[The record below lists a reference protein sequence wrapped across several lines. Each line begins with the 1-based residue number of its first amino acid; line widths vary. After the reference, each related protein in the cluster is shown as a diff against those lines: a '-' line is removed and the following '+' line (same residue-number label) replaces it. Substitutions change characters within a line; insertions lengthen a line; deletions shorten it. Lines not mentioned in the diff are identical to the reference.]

1 MIRMSEKPNIL
12 EALEAEKTR
21 LLEQAAALDRKMADI
36 ARIAQLAAAH
46 NLVLAPAV
54 ASNAERVSLET
65 LSDLIQV
72 YRTDLRSPYHKLSS
86 ASKAHYDTLLN
97 LISRTYGEERLAS
110 LQLQDFERWHER
122 WADGGKVA
130 IAHSKIGMVRNLF
143 GFGTAILQNDECQR
157 RFGILSKMRVKA
169 PRART
174 ERLTPAQA
182 TQIREQARLMKRP
195 SVALAQAFQTDM
207 NLLQKDVIGE
217 WVPVGAAGV
226 SDITAGPLK
235 WVRGLRWNEIDEKFI
250 LRHSSGGWQGE
261 IEYDLQ
267 KAPAVL
273 DELNHG
279 FGFSIDRSPRSTLPK
294 SGPMIV
300 SESDDLPWDAVE
312 FRRWWRRVA
321 DACGISKNVRNS
333 DSRSRAKE
341 TAQESIDKAEERQAK

>member
-1 MIRMSEKPNIL
+1 MIRMSDKPNIL

-36 ARIAQLAAAH
+36 ARIAELAAEY

-54 ASNAERVSLET
+54 ASNSESVQLET
-65 LSDLIQV
+65 LSDLIEV
-72 YRTDLRSPYHKLSS
+72 YKTVPRSPFHKLSP
-86 ASKAHYDTLLN
+86 ASKAHYNVLFG
-97 LISRTYGEERLAS
+97 LINKTYGKERLSS

-157 RFGILSKMRVKA
+157 LFGMLSKMRVKA
-169 PRART
+169 PKVRT
-174 ERLTPAQA
+174 ERLTPVQA
-182 TQIREQARLMKRP
+182 TLIREEARLMKRP
-195 SVALAQAFQTDM
+195 SVALAQAFQTDI

-235 WVRGLRWNEIDEKFI
+235 WVRGLRWNEIDENFV
-250 LRHSSGGWQGE
+250 LRHSGGGWQGE
-261 IEYDLQ
+261 IEYDLR

-273 DELNHG
+273 DELNDR

-294 SGPMIV
+294 SGPIIV
-300 SESDDLPWDAVE
+300 SENDGLPWDAVE

-321 DACGISKNVRNS
+321 NACGIDKNVRNS

-341 TAQESIDKAEERQAK
+341 GAQESVEKAEARQAK